1 MSFPYENVR
10 SAPDPD
16 GKLLR
21 FLHSAYEAAAETGP
35 WDRAGLEV
43 DRDRGR
49 R

>member
-21 FLHSAYEAAAETGP
+21 FLHSAYEAAAETGH

-43 DRDRGR
+43 DRDRWR